1 MPCIV
6 GIMPPWQPVVA
17 VAEPRVVSSSGPIR
31 CQTAASEPPT
41 RNIGAPSARLQVGGH
56 PWEWT
61 MHPILITL
69 FLVAVLLR
77 LGSLAVS
84 IRHEK
89 ALKANGA
96 IEYGRR
102 TSRLLAAAHTLFYS
116 GTLAEGLWRSTQ
128 PTLWTTVGIILYVLS
143 IMALLLV
150 WRELNRFWTVKL
162 IIASDHILNQSALF
176 RWVRHPNYFL
186 NVLPELVGLTL
197 IMGAWIV
204 LVIGLPL
211 YLMVLR
217 VRIMQEEQVMQ
228 AHFPHYSTRP
238 FPSRDQDA
246 KTGHPSSY
254 WEDDRSR
261 KD

>member
-1 MPCIV
+1 
-6 GIMPPWQPVVA
+6 
-17 VAEPRVVSSSGPIR
+17 
-31 CQTAASEPPT
+31 
-41 RNIGAPSARLQVGGH
+41 
-56 PWEWT
+56 

-69 FLVAVLLR
+69 FIVAALLR

-102 TSRLLAAAHTLFYS
+102 TSHLLAAAHTLFYS
-116 GTLAEGLWRSTQ
+116 GALAEGIWRSTQ
-128 PTLWTTVGIILYVLS
+128 PTLWTTVGIMLYVLS
-143 IMALLLV
+143 IIALLLV
-150 WRELNRFWTVKL
+150 WRALNGLWTVKL
-162 IIASDHILNQSALF
+162 LIASDHILNQSALF

-186 NVLPELVGLTL
+186 NILPELVGLAL

-217 VRIMQEEQVMQ
+217 VRIMQEKQVMK
-228 AHFPHYSTRP
+228 AHFPHYATRP
-238 FPSRDQDA
+238 FPPRDQDT

-254 WEDDRSR
+254 REDDSSR